1 MSDSGWEGADSG
13 AYHGGGCQEV
23 MGAFGG
29 VRADGGGV
37 GRWEIEGVGVVNGV
51 VLVLTLVLVMV
62 PTV

>member
-1 MSDSGWEGADSG
+1 M
-13 AYHGGGCQEV
+13 

>member
-1 MSDSGWEGADSG
+1 M
-13 AYHGGGCQEV
+13 
-23 MGAFGG
+23 
-29 VRADGGGV
+29 ADGGGV